1 MTVNLFWIAAVG
13 IVAAMA
19 GFWTGR
25 LSILSVMDSKEEQ
38 DGDNYQEEQRYM
50 EAMTERKA
58 MAERKAIAERMS
70 VTEKRIM
77 EAEESAGVKQV
88 SEGQSGKGSL
98 AAENRKAGIILKAK
112 GMYRNSG
119 KRARTGEKRISLGW
133 AIGSPA
139 SGEVSTFFEGSR
151 RGAVIRACEG
161 VLYAPASGKITRLYP
176 LGNQMILRTDSGVEL
191 LIRVGSHA
199 DELCSMYYRPRVVQN
214 EIVNKGKLLLEYD
227 VEGLRKEGVD
237 TEVSISVEAAED
249 FRDIIVTEKGLVKA
263 GEELLWVRERPAYLE
278 PHSQGHLL

>member
-1 MTVNLFWIAAVG
+1 MAVNLFWIAAVG

-25 LSILSVMDSKEEQ
+25 LSILSAMESQEEQ
-38 DGDNYQEEQRYM
+38 GGDNYPEEQRYM
-50 EAMTERKA
+50 EAIAERKA
-58 MAERKAIAERMS
+58 MAERMS
-70 VTEKRIM
+70 VIERRIM
-77 EAEESAGVKQV
+77 EEEESVGGKQV
-88 SEGQSGKGSL
+88 SEGQSGKGGL
-98 AAENRKAGIILKAK
+98 AAENGKAGIVLKAK
-112 GMYRNSG
+112 GMHRNSG
-119 KRARTGEKRISLGW
+119 KRVRTGEKRISLGW

-151 RGAVIRACEG
+151 RGAVIRACDG
-161 VLYAPASGKITRLYP
+161 FLYAPASGKITRLYP

-227 VEGLRKEGVD
+227 VEALRKEGMD
-237 TEVSISVEAAED
+237 ADISISVEAAED
-249 FRDIIVTEKGLVKA
+249 FRDIIVTEKGLVKT
-263 GEELLWVRERPAYLE
+263 GEELLWVRERPDHLE
-278 PHSQGHLL
+278 PHSQGRLL